1 MGCPF
6 RRNHMNPGDPDASRF
21 SPAAV
26 DRRGERDL
34 DDLLVHVARG
44 DQDAFEAVYDRLAG
58 PVYGVIRQ
66 VLRDPSQS
74 EEVTQEV
81 LLEVWRNATRFDP
94 AVGGAATWVMT
105 IAHRR
110 AIDRV
115 RSTTAAADREQKV
128 ADVHTP
134 HDEVA
139 EAVEASLDRRA
150 GPALPGRAYRGAAR
164 VDHAGLL
171 RRVQLPSGRR
181 TAHCHPGCD
190 QDQDPRRAHPDARLP
205 GGELNAA
212 VPAQPARAGRRL
224 CPRRDREP
232 GRTRPVRPPPRTLP
246 VVRRRG
252 ARAPRGGHGDGLC
265 RHHRAAARAA
275 APGARGR
282 CPYSSAS
289 A

>member
-1 MGCPF
+1 
-6 RRNHMNPGDPDASRF
+6 MNPGDPDASRF

-34 DDLLVHVARG
+34 DDLLVQVARG

-58 PVYGVIRQ
+58 PVYGVIRK

-139 EAVEASLDRRA
+139 EAVEASLDAER
-150 GPALPGRAYRGAAR
+150 
-164 VDHAGLL
+164 
-171 RRVQLPSGRR
+171 
-181 TAHCHPGCD
+181 
-190 QDQDPRRAHPDARLP
+190 
-205 GGELNAA
+205 
-212 VPAQPARAGRRL
+212 
-224 CPRRDREP
+224 
-232 GRTRPVRPPPRTLP
+232 
-246 VVRRRG
+246 VRRCLDALTEVQRESITL
-252 ARAPRGGHGDGLC
+252 AYYGGTATVRSPSSSLS
-265 RHHRAAARAA
+265 RWVRSR
-275 APGARGR
+275 PGSATG
-282 CPYSSAS
+282 SSGCAT
-289 A
+289 AWG